1 MSGMVRYIF
10 TLICAC
16 LSYRNTDMGDKEI
29 GVPKKRS
36 IFFTC
41 IFDGTDKYAPDHE
54 IPLAART
61 AF

>member
-1 MSGMVRYIF
+1 
-10 TLICAC
+10 
-16 LSYRNTDMGDKEI
+16 MGDKEI

-54 IPLAART
+54 ITLAART
-61 AF
+61 AFAHVSMEILLHLFDFAKTSLTF

>member
-1 MSGMVRYIF
+1 
-10 TLICAC
+10 
-16 LSYRNTDMGDKEI
+16 MGDKEI

-61 AF
+61 TAF